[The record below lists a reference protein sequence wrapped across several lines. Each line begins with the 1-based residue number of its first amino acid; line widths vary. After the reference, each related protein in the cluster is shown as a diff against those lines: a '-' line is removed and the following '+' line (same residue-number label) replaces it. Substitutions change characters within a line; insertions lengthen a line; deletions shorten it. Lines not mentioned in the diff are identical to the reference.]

1 MPLVTLLSGP
11 TATGKTTMAQ
21 ALEAA
26 GALRLSMDEAQW
38 AAGYRGAFPPVEV
51 IERLEAELKQRMTDA
66 VEAGRSVV
74 VDLSLTTRDF
84 RDAWRAAAEAAGG
97 SVDLVVLTAPTDVLW
112 ARIQQRAGRDGPN
125 AFTLDRDALEAYVA
139 SVEPPH
145 PDEHARV
152 VVTG

>member
-11 TATGKTTMAQ
+11 TATGKTTMAK

-26 GALRLSMDEAQW
+26 GAMRLSMDDAQW
-38 AAGYRGAFPPVEV
+38 QAGYRSAFAPIEV
-51 IERLEAELKQRMTDA
+51 LQRLEAGLKERMAQA
-66 VEAGRSVV
+66 VGAGRPVV
-74 VDLSLTTRDF
+74 VDLSLTTRAV
-84 RDAWRAAAEAAGG
+84 RDAWRRAAQDAGA

-112 ARIQQRAGRDGPN
+112 QRIRERAGRGGPD
-125 AFTLDRDALEAYVA
+125 AFTLDREALDAYVA

-145 PDEHARV
+145 PDERARI